1 MEKNG
6 CPTLAKILIPD
17 MKPRMTVPPD
27 FLPQVSFRI
36 RRYIFVQY
44 VIVIDSTGPRGVESR
59 LLIRLE
65 ETMFS
70 TVHISDPD
78 PRTTI
83 FHRNYICN

>member
-36 RRYIFVQY
+36 RRYILVRTTRY
-44 VIVIDSTGPRGVESR
+44 STGPRGVESR
-59 LLIRLE
+59 LRIRLE

-70 TVHISDPD
+70 TVHILDPD